1 MFGKNWDFEL
11 VIDDTQRCGLK
22 GLPPTVESRILA
34 EFKKEEIMADPE
46 KVLMCV
52 LEAKMMGNGK
62 HD

>member
-1 MFGKNWDFEL
+1 
-11 VIDDTQRCGLK
+11 LK